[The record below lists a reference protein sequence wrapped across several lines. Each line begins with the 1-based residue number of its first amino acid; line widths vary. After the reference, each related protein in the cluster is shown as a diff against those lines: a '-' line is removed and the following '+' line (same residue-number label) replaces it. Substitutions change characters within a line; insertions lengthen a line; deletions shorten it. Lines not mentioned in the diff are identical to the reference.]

1 MSTIV
6 LPDEEIVERWQ
17 QCIERQHYLGWLSFA
32 TYLRAL
38 SRLAVD
44 KSQFAVAGTLALLA
58 QVAHQVAVD
67 MEPQEVAA

>member
-1 MSTIV
+1 MITIV
-6 LPDEEIVERWQ
+6 IPAEIVTRWQ
-17 QCIERQHYLGWLSFA
+17 QAIRRQHYLDWLSFA

-44 KSQFAVAGTLALLA
+44 KLQFADAQQLWMLAG
-58 QVAHQVAVD
+58 VAHQVAVD